1 MPTAEVNGITINY
14 TDTGGDGTPVLFVH
28 AFPLHSGQWDGQVE
42 VFGDRYRLITPDL
55 RGFGSSSAPEDRSA
69 YSMDSFADDLK
80 GLLDELGV
88 ERVILAGLS
97 MGGYIAFAFLRKY
110 RSAVAG
116 LVLADT
122 RAEAD
127 PPAGIEKRT
136 NQQNQVESE
145 GTDGLI
151 EGLTGALLSDHTK
164 STKPDVVERVKSLM
178 QNPAAGFIGAL
189 EAMKQRPD
197 STGELASIDVPT
209 LVVVGEDDA
218 VTPPDAAETIT
229 NAVADSKLITIP
241 GAGHLSNLEDE
252 QTFNEA
258 LAEFLGGVGA

>member
-1 MPTAEVNGITINY
+1 MPTAEINGMTINY
-14 TDTGGDGTPVLFVH
+14 TDTGGDGTPILFVH
-28 AFPLHSGQWDGQVE
+28 AFPLNSGQWDAQVKA
-42 VFGDRYRLITPDL
+42 FGDKGRVIAPDL
-55 RGFGSSSAPEDRSA
+55 RGFGSSSAPEERSA

-80 GLLDELGV
+80 GLLDELGI
-88 ERVILAGLS
+88 ERVILVGLS

-110 RSAVAG
+110 RSTVAG

-122 RAEAD
+122 KAEAD

-145 GTDGLI
+145 GTAGLI
-151 EGLTGALLSDHTK
+151 EGLTGALLSDNTK
-164 STKPDVVERVKSLM
+164 SNKPDVVARVKSLM

-197 STGELASIDVPT
+197 STGELASIDMPT
-209 LVVVGEDDA
+209 LVIVGEDDA
-218 VTPPDAAETIT
+218 VTPPENAQTIG
-229 NAVADSKLITIP
+229 NAVGDSKLITIP

-258 LAEFLGGVGA
+258 LAEFLHGVRA